1 MNTCSTKIGFENKEE
16 FIIPGEKKT
25 DLCFNNNKGKTY
37 EDLKEESRRQHH
49 VPVNVR
55 FFPRA
60 FFTVIADES
69 QERTKILLV
78 IIFNS
83 VQYKYIID
91 IRFFGKEM

>member
-25 DLCFNNNKGKTY
+25 DLCFNNNKGKTH
-37 EDLKEESRRQHH
+37 EDFKEESRRQHH

-83 VQYKYIID
+83 VQYK
-91 IRFFGKEM
+91 

>member
-83 VQYKYIID
+83 VQYKWIID
-91 IRFFGKEM
+91 IIFLKKEM

>member
-83 VQYKYIID
+83 VQY
-91 IRFFGKEM
+91 R